1 MIFKL
6 VKAVCPEHI
15 KPFMYTRFYSV
26 RGMAAREILA
36 EARRFKTRR
45 ELEEHQSK
53 LLRRLVH
60 YVYERVPFYRAKFK
74 EHGLKPDDIKSIEDL
89 QKVKLFTVKDD
100 LRRNY
105 PLGLLA
111 VPFEEV
117 VRVHAS
123 SGTTGLPTVV
133 AYNAKDIETWA
144 KLNARCLLVA
154 GATKRD
160 VVQVSY
166 GYGLFTGGL
175 GLHYGAELIG
185 AKVIPASAGNTQR
198 QLTLMRDLG
207 TTVLCCTPSYALYLA
222 EYARDH
228 GFEIEKFKLRLGIFG
243 AEPWSEGLRKQLE
256 ENLHLRAHDIY
267 GMSELY
273 GPGVAIECPERCG
286 LHVWEDHFI
295 VEVIDPKTG
304 EPLEP
309 GEEGELVFTTLTK
322 EAMPLIRYRSRD
334 ISMLETNAC
343 SCGLVHARIMRIRGR
358 TDGMIKVRGVA
369 VFPSQVE
376 EVLSRIDGLTPN
388 YQIVVDRPGAL
399 DKLLVRVELSPKAAT
414 DVLSRLVVLQ
424 RRVEEELRE
433 ALGVSASVELLEP
446 GALPRSE
453 GKAKRVVDLRS
464 LR

>member
-1 MIFKL
+1 ME
-6 VKAVCPEHI
+6 A
-15 KPFMYTRFYSV
+15 
-26 RGMAAREILA
+26 EILA
-36 EARRFKTRR
+36 KAKRFKSRA
-45 ELEEHQSK
+45 ELQEYQSK
-53 LLRRLVH
+53 LLRRLVR
-60 YVYERVPFYRAKFK
+60 YVYDRVPFYKRKFD
-74 EHGLKPDDIKSIEDL
+74 EHGLKPDDIKGIQDL
-89 QKVKLFTVKDD
+89 QRIKFFTVKDD
-100 LRRNY
+100 LRKNY
-105 PLGLLA
+105 PLGMLA

-144 KLNARCLLVA
+144 ELIARCLLVA
-154 GATKRD
+154 GATSRD

-185 AKVIPASAGNTQR
+185 AKVIPASAGNTRR

-228 GFEIEKFKLRLGIFG
+228 GFDLEKDFKLRLGILG
-243 AEPWSEGLRKQLE
+243 AEPWSEGLRRQLE
-256 ENLHLRAHDIY
+256 ENLMLRAHDIY

-286 LHVWEDHFI
+286 LHVWEDHFL

-304 EPLEP
+304 EPVEP

-322 EAMPLIRYRSRD
+322 EALPLIRYRSRD
-334 ISMLETNAC
+334 VSMLEVDPC
-343 SCGLVHARIMRIRGR
+343 SCGLIHARIMRIRGR
-358 TDGMIKVRGVA
+358 TDDMIKVRGVA

-388 YQIVVDRPGAL
+388 YQLVVDRPGAL
-399 DKLLVRVELSPKAAT
+399 DRLLVRVELSPRAAT
-414 DVLSRLVVLQ
+414 DVLTRLVILQ

-433 ALGVSASVELLEP
+433 ALGVAASVELLEP
-446 GALPRSE
+446 GAIPRSE
-453 GKAKRVVDLRS
+453 GKAKRIVDLRS